1 MLGSCPPFHGVMK
14 CVNSNANTQAPSHS
28 RILASVSWGQIHDV
42 GIQRNGSQ
50 WNLFSDPPANDA
62 MLSLSATKISLQR
75 NPFKISKYSLPK
87 TVLPRNKGSYHTFY
101 ANSFR
106 ESFSLCLCLPLSPT
120 QTHLPTHTHIHTR
133 TQHKHQSH
141 KLICQK
147 WRSLRSNMKHDFKN
161 ALLAYSKTQNGDSK
175 PWKPLSGSLFECVFF

>member
-1 MLGSCPPFHGVMK
+1 MVLWLRISFLRWKILDAGFVSPFPRGHEGISVLTVMQ
-14 CVNSNANTQAPSHS
+14 TPQAPSHS

-50 WNLFSDPPANDA
+50 LNLFSDPPANNA
-62 MLSLSATKISLQR
+62 MLSLSATKMSLQR

-87 TVLPRNKGSYHTFY
+87 TVLPRNKGSHHTFY

-106 ESFSLCLCLPLSPT
+106 ESFSLCLCLPLSPSH
-120 QTHLPTHTHIHTR
+120 THLPTHTHIHTR

-141 KLICQK
+141 KLIHRK
-147 WRSLRSNMKHDFKN
+147 WRCPRSNMKHNFK
-161 ALLAYSKTQNGDSK
+161 T
-175 PWKPLSGSLFECVFF
+175 FC